1 MTENPVVTRV
11 SSLITPIVADLG
23 LELYDL
29 EFAGGM
35 LRVTVDTPPGS
46 PGGVDVDQ
54 LARCTRLI
62 SRDLDHEDPI
72 PGHYTLEVSSPGLE
86 RNLRLP
92 RHFQREIGKSVAVR
106 LRDAIGGERRI
117 TGLLISASEEA
128 FTLRLDNGE
137 ERHIAYDHVDK
148 ARTVFVW
155 PAQARQT
162 PSRAGSGSKKSSTSK
177 SPASPADSEAENDDL
192 ADELDLEDDEF
203 DGDFEDDID
212 DIDQNDENDHNEDQE
227 HAES

>member
-1 MTENPVVTRV
+1 MAENPVVTRV
-11 SSLITPIVADLG
+11 TGLVAPIVADLG

-29 EFAGGM
+29 EFVGGT

-86 RNLRLP
+86 RNLRVP
-92 RHFQREIGKSVAVR
+92 RHFAREIGKTVAVR
-106 LRDAIGGERRI
+106 LRDAVAGERRVSGVL
-117 TGLLISASEEA
+117 TAASDDA
-128 FTLRLDNGE
+128 FTLLLDSGD
-137 ERHIAYDHVDK
+137 ERVVAYGNVDR

-155 PAQARQT
+155 PAQDRKG
-162 PSRAGSGSKKSSTSK
+162 PSRPGSGSKKGSPSK
-177 SPASPADSEAENDDL
+177 SAPSTADSDAENDDL
-192 ADELDLEDDEF
+192 DHDELDDYDDY
-203 DGDFEDDID
+203 
-212 DIDQNDENDHNEDQE
+212 EDQE
-227 HAES
+227 HAEP

>member
-1 MTENPVVTRV
+1 MAENPVVTRV
-11 SSLITPIVADLG
+11 SGLITPIVTDLG

-86 RNLRLP
+86 RNLRVP
-92 RHFQREIGKSVAVR
+92 RQFQRETGKTVAVR
-106 LRDAIGGERRI
+106 LRDAMGGERRI
-117 TGLLISASEEA
+117 TGLLIAASEES
-128 FTLRLDNGE
+128 FTLRLDNGD
-137 ERHIAYDHVDK
+137 ERQIAYDQVDK

-155 PAQARQT
+155 PAQARKT
-162 PSRAGSGSKKSSTSK
+162 PSRAGSGAKKTATSK
-177 SPASPADSEAENDDL
+177 SPASPADSDAENDDL
-192 ADELDLEDDEF
+192 DAEFELDGEFEDDLDLDDEF
-203 DGDFEDDID
+203 DD
-212 DIDQNDENDHNEDQE
+212 NDHNEDQE

>member
-1 MTENPVVTRV
+1 MADNPVVTRV
-11 SSLITPIVADLG
+11 MDLITPILADLG

-29 EFAGGM
+29 EFVGGT

-54 LARCTRLI
+54 LSRCTRLI
-62 SRDLDHEDPI
+62 SRDLDHEDPV
-72 PGHYTLEVSSPGLE
+72 PGNYTLEVSSPGLE

-106 LRDAIGGERRI
+106 LRDAIAGERRL
-117 TGLLISASEEA
+117 TGLLVAASETTVTMLLE
-128 FTLRLDNGE
+128 NGD
-137 ERHIAYDHVDK
+137 ERQISYDQVDR

-155 PAQARQT
+155 PAQPRQT
-162 PSRAGSGSKKSSTSK
+162 PPRPGSRAKKGSPSK
-177 SPASPADSEAENDDL
+177 SPASPADSESENDDL
-192 ADELDLEDDEF
+192 DDEY
-203 DGDFEDDID
+203 
-212 DIDQNDENDHNEDQE
+212 DHNEDEE

>member
-1 MTENPVVTRV
+1 MTESPMVANVTG
-11 SSLITPIVADLG
+11 LIAPIVADLG

-29 EFAGGM
+29 EFTGGM

-62 SRDLDHEDPI
+62 SRELDHEDPI
-72 PGHYTLEVSSPGLE
+72 PGHYTLEVTSPGLE

-92 RHFQREIGKSVAVR
+92 RHFQREVGKSVAVR
-106 LRDAIGGERRI
+106 LRDVVSGERRV
-117 TGLLISASEEA
+117 TGVLTSADEGSFTVRTESGDERSIS
-128 FTLRLDNGE
+128 
-137 ERHIAYDHVDK
+137 YDHVDR

-162 PSRAGSGSKKSSTSK
+162 PSRGGSRAKKTSPSK
-177 SPASPADSEAENDDL
+177 SPASPADSSAENDDPH
-192 ADELDLEDDEF
+192 DTDDEF
-203 DGDFEDDID
+203 
-212 DIDQNDENDHNEDQE
+212 DHNEDQE

>member
-1 MTENPVVTRV
+1 MADNPVVTRV
-11 SSLITPIVADLG
+11 SGLIMPIIADLG

-29 EFAGGM
+29 EFTGGT

-62 SRDLDHEDPI
+62 SREFDHEDPI

-92 RHFQREIGKSVAVR
+92 RHFAREIGKTVAVR
-106 LRDAIGGERRI
+106 LRDAISGERRVNGVL
-117 TGLLISASEEA
+117 TAAGADS
-128 FTLRLDNGE
+128 FTVRLDSGD
-137 ERHIAYDHVDK
+137 ERHIAYEQVDR

-155 PAQARQT
+155 PAQERKGPAKAG
-162 PSRAGSGSKKSSTSK
+162 SRAKKGSTSK
-177 SPASPADSEAENDDL
+177 SPASPADSRAENDVSSPD
-192 ADELDLEDDEF
+192 DDIFDDDEMF
-203 DGDFEDDID
+203 DPDMNDPEP
-212 DIDQNDENDHNEDQE
+212 NDENDHNEDQE